1 MPNNNGSSKKAGA
14 EILHEWDKI
23 SIWCMNHDIPLKMEI
38 TQNMQ
43 NFKTAFFACE
53 NRARENSSHKTCANR
68 LNLDDYQGI
77 VLKLFDI
84 IASDPFCDFTNK
96 TFDYKGARH
105 KIHVKVLVYTD
116 DEICLGILNRTILC

>member
-43 NFKTAFFACE
+43 NFKTAFLPV
-53 NRARENSSHKTCANR
+53 KTE
-68 LNLDDYQGI
+68 QG
-77 VLKLFDI
+77 
-84 IASDPFCDFTNK
+84 
-96 TFDYKGARH
+96 
-105 KIHVKVLVYTD
+105 KIH
-116 DEICLGILNRTILC
+116 RTKHVQTGSTWTTTKESF